1 MFFLVA
7 SSVTTYSQLNAVV
20 IFLVLI
26 HKNSS
31 VQPLGNP
38 KNHTGQRPVIAL
50 NNYSEQKALDLQLTG
65 CEFNSRP
72 RRCRVTTLG
81 KLFTP
86 TCLSRSQWFS
96 HGMIPWL
103 NHCDLLRHVGVNN
116 LPKVV
121 IGMIDCGVR
130 GRGQL
135 CLARQPLRC
144 TALGT
149 GYTPFLQCLGQLSLQ
164 PSVGR

>member
-1 MFFLVA
+1 MISLAYQLNIMFFLVA

-50 NNYSEQKALDLQLTG
+50 DLQLTG

-96 HGMIPWL
+96 HGMI
-103 NHCDLLRHVGVNN
+103 
-116 LPKVV
+116 
-121 IGMIDCGVR
+121 DCGVR

-149 GYTPFLQCLGQLSLQ
+149 GYAPFLQCLGRLSLQ